1 MTKRYIID
9 ACNLIFA
16 SRKLEETLENQGFQA
31 ARAALVGLL
40 EKFVRAEHLE
50 QITVV
55 FDGSEKG
62 AHRPR
67 RTTESYGRIVLIYAN
82 PRQDAD
88 RAIIE
93 LVEDAKRPG
102 EFTVVTNDK
111 FIIKHILGADAHHL
125 TSRDFLRRVT
135 RARKHAS
142 DPLRGEDPR
151 KFASGMTSNEI
162 DFWMNYFG
170 IKE

>member
-9 ACNLIFA
+9 ACNLMFA
-16 SRKLEETLENQGFQA
+16 SRKLEETLEQRGFQA
-31 ARAALVGLL
+31 ARAMLVGML
-40 EKFVRAEHLE
+40 ERFLRAEHIE
-50 QITVV
+50 QITAV

-67 RTTESYGRIVLIYAN
+67 RSTEAFGKIVLLYAN

-102 EFTVVTNDK
+102 ELTVVTNDK
-111 FIIKHILGADAHHL
+111 FIIRHIRGAGAHHL
-125 TSRDFLRRVT
+125 SSRDFLRRVT
-135 RARKHAS
+135 RARQHAA

-151 KFASGMTSNEI
+151 KFASGLTANEL
-162 DFWMNYFG
+162 DFWMAYFG
-170 IKE
+170 IEE